1 MNNSSNTPSFE
12 DMINE
17 MVNNAMDAVVEEDLT
32 LEHTDTEDAITEN
45 DDSEYKD
52 TGVKMD
58 EIQKDL
64 KMESDDDDDD
74 EEDDDEDDD
83 LDDDEDDDDDEEDDD
98 EEDDDV
104 DDDDLD
110 DMADDI
116 ANMSDDDLNDMAS
129 SLKEPMVPDGP
140 EVSLTPDEE
149 MHADDLMQVAGTA
162 ALIRGEMNAE
172 ERTALVES
180 VSDLRIGMTE
190 GFLNDSLIMDLKE
203 SVSDATMDDDDAFTE
218 AKIYNKTTVRMSKKA
233 RLNQLFEIAVITCA
247 RAHND
252 PSYAKYKKACKIKK
266 FYRAQMRQRYRSEA
280 MKRMKILFARLK
292 QSKSPIIKSL
302 GKKVD

>member
-64 KMESDDDDDD
+64 KMESDDEDDDD
-74 EEDDDEDDD
+74 EDDDEDDD
-83 LDDDEDDDDDEEDDD
+83 LDDDEDDDD

-149 MHADDLMQVAGTA
+149 MHADDLMQVAGAA

>member
-12 DMINE
+12 DMITE

-32 LEHTDTEDAITEN
+32 LEHTETEDTITEN
-45 DDSEYKD
+45 DDTDYKD

-58 EIQKDL
+58 DIQKEL

-74 EEDDDEDDD
+74 EDDD
-83 LDDDEDDDDDEEDDD
+83 LDDDVDDDG

-149 MHADDLMQVAGTA
+149 MHADDLMQVAGAA

-180 VSDLRIGMTE
+180 VSDLRVGMTE

-302 GKKVD
+302 GKKVN

>member
-58 EIQKDL
+58 EIQKDR
-64 KMESDDDDDD
+64 KMESDDD
-74 EEDDDEDDD
+74 EDDDEDDD
-83 LDDDEDDDDDEEDDD
+83 LDDDVDDDG

-149 MHADDLMQVAGTA
+149 MHADDLMQVAGAA
-162 ALIRGEMNAE
+162 ALSRGEMNAE

-203 SVSDATMDDDDAFTE
+203 SVSDVTMDDDNAFTE

>member
-64 KMESDDDDDD
+64 KMESDD
-74 EEDDDEDDD
+74 EDDDEDDD
-83 LDDDEDDDDDEEDDD
+83 LDDDED

-149 MHADDLMQVAGTA
+149 MHADDLMQVAGAA

-203 SVSDATMDDDDAFTE
+203 SVSDVTMDDDNAFTE

>member
-74 EEDDDEDDD
+74 EEDDDE
-83 LDDDEDDDDDEEDDD
+83 
-98 EEDDDV
+98 EDDDV

-149 MHADDLMQVAGTA
+149 MHADDLMQVAGAA

-203 SVSDATMDDDDAFTE
+203 SVSDVTMDDDNAFTE

>member
-74 EEDDDEDDD
+74 DDEDDDDEDDDEDDD
-83 LDDDEDDDDDEEDDD
+83 LDDDVDDDG

-149 MHADDLMQVAGTA
+149 MHADDLMQVAGAA

>member
-74 EEDDDEDDD
+74 DEDDDEDDD
-83 LDDDEDDDDDEEDDD
+83 LDDEDDD
-98 EEDDDV
+98 EDDDV

-149 MHADDLMQVAGTA
+149 MHADDLMQVAGAA

>member
-12 DMINE
+12 DMITE
-17 MVNNAMDAVVEEDLT
+17 MVNNAMDAVVEEDLK

-52 TGVKMD
+52 TGVNMD

-64 KMESDDDDDD
+64 KMESDDD
-74 EEDDDEDDD
+74 EDDDDDD
-83 LDDDEDDDDDEEDDD
+83 LDDDVDDDG

-149 MHADDLMQVAGTA
+149 MHADDLMQVAGAA

-203 SVSDATMDDDDAFTE
+203 SVSDVTMDDDDAFTE

>member
-74 EEDDDEDDD
+74 EDDDEDDD
-83 LDDDEDDDDDEEDDD
+83 LDDEDDDDD

-149 MHADDLMQVAGTA
+149 MHADDLMQVAGAA

-252 PSYAKYKKACKIKK
+252 PAYAKYKKACKIKK

>member
-74 EEDDDEDDD
+74 DDEDDDEDDD
-83 LDDDEDDDDDEEDDD
+83 LDDDEDDDDD

-149 MHADDLMQVAGTA
+149 MHADDLMQVAGAA

-180 VSDLRIGMTE
+180 VADLRIGMTE

-203 SVSDATMDDDDAFTE
+203 SVSDVTMDDDNAFTE

>member
-74 EEDDDEDDD
+74 DDE
-83 LDDDEDDDDDEEDDD
+83 DDDEDDDDDDLDDD
-98 EEDDDV
+98 VDDDGEEDDDV

-149 MHADDLMQVAGTA
+149 MHADDLMQVAGAA

>member
-74 EEDDDEDDD
+74 EDDD
-83 LDDDEDDDDDEEDDD
+83 LDDDEDDDEEDDD
-98 EEDDDV
+98 I

-149 MHADDLMQVAGTA
+149 MHADDLMQVAGAA

-203 SVSDATMDDDDAFTE
+203 SVSDATMDDDNAFTE

>member
-32 LEHTDTEDAITEN
+32 VEHTDTEDTITEN

-64 KMESDDDDDD
+64 KMESDDDDD
-74 EEDDDEDDD
+74 EDDD
-83 LDDDEDDDDDEEDDD
+83 LDDDVDDDG

-104 DDDDLD
+104 DDDDLE

-149 MHADDLMQVAGTA
+149 MHADDLMQVAGAA

-203 SVSDATMDDDDAFTE
+203 SVSDVTMDDDDAFTE
-218 AKIYNKTTVRMSKKA
+218 AKMYNKTTVRMSKKA

-252 PSYAKYKKACKIKK
+252 PAYAKYKKACKIKK

>member
-64 KMESDDDDDD
+64 KMESDDEDDDD
-74 EEDDDEDDD
+74 EDDDEDDD
-83 LDDDEDDDDDEEDDD
+83 LDDDEDDDD

-149 MHADDLMQVAGTA
+149 MHADDLMQVAGAA

-203 SVSDATMDDDDAFTE
+203 SVSDATMDDDNAFTE

-252 PSYAKYKKACKIKK
+252 PAYAKYKKACKIKK

>member
-17 MVNNAMDAVVEEDLT
+17 MVSNAMDAVVEEDLT

-52 TGVKMD
+52 TSVNMD

-74 EEDDDEDDD
+74 EDDD
-83 LDDDEDDDDDEEDDD
+83 LDDDVDDDG

-149 MHADDLMQVAGTA
+149 MHADDLMQVAGAA

-203 SVSDATMDDDDAFTE
+203 SVSDVTMDDDDAFTE

>member
-74 EEDDDEDDD
+74 EDDDEDDD
-83 LDDDEDDDDDEEDDD
+83 LDDDEDDDDDDD

-149 MHADDLMQVAGTA
+149 MHADDLMQVAGAA

-203 SVSDATMDDDDAFTE
+203 SVSDATMNDDNAFTE

>member
-64 KMESDDDDDD
+64 KMESDDDDEDDDDDD
-74 EEDDDEDDD
+74 EDEDDD
-83 LDDDEDDDDDEEDDD
+83 LDDDED

>member
-32 LEHTDTEDAITEN
+32 VEHTDTEDTITEN

-64 KMESDDDDDD
+64 KMESDDDDD
-74 EEDDDEDDD
+74 EDDDEDDD
-83 LDDDEDDDDDEEDDD
+83 LDDDEDDDDD

-149 MHADDLMQVAGTA
+149 MHADDLMQVAGAA

-203 SVSDATMDDDDAFTE
+203 SVSDVTMDDDNAFTE

>member
-74 EEDDDEDDD
+74 DEDDDEDDD
-83 LDDDEDDDDDEEDDD
+83 LDDDEDDDD

-149 MHADDLMQVAGTA
+149 MHADDLMQVAGAA

-180 VSDLRIGMTE
+180 VSDLRVGMTE

>member
-64 KMESDDDDDD
+64 KMESDD
-74 EEDDDEDDD
+74 EDDDEDDD
-83 LDDDEDDDDDEEDDD
+83 LDDDEDDDDEED
-98 EEDDDV
+98 DDDV

-149 MHADDLMQVAGTA
+149 MHADDLMQVAGAA

>member
-32 LEHTDTEDAITEN
+32 VEHTETEDAITEN

-64 KMESDDDDDD
+64 KMESDDDDDED
-74 EEDDDEDDD
+74 LDDDDEDDD
-83 LDDDEDDDDDEEDDD
+83 LE
-98 EEDDDV
+98 
-104 DDDDLD
+104 

-149 MHADDLMQVAGTA
+149 MHADDLMQVAGAA

-203 SVSDATMDDDDAFTE
+203 SVSDVTMDDDDAFTE